1 MRSIPS
7 GLRFARSDYVVSSLC
22 KNITANI
29 IAGGD
34 ERDIIRQSLS
44 LLPATV
50 LDRLLLLSPRTWWG
64 MIDCED
70 KKSFSPFEKSV
81 VIRSIVGLFLPTL
94 ILWTMNIVRLGML
107 RQRRSMATVS
117 TAESLVPMPH
127 MILGRLVVAAMVSP
141 WSFQC
146 IYQIVRQ
153 LTIIF
158 RSLRAT
164 LQNQSKTLPRAADA
178 LKERIKHH
186 RAYRTRR
193 YDVYFPPSLGNFASK
208 RKTKPNENVL
218 QSLLLIP
225 GALVSHEAYSEVAAR
240 LSDKGFV
247 VAVMSL
253 EPLRLANQHLGADK
267 KSVLRIMTQITK
279 QIHVHMATLQS
290 YRTDG
295 DGISIK
301 TVEWTLMG
309 HSMGSFAAMKLV
321 DEFFVCSKSDTTS
334 NVGPADS
341 RKATELFVL
350 PEPPSFRV
358 TIRNKLV
365 LWGVAAFIES
375 AIDISNHTDTDILII
390 QGTNDKLVHMLR
402 TRQAE
407 FDSFFPV
414 NTITKEIEGGTHEGF
429 SSYEA
434 MYGSSPDNNNDKRSL
449 TLDKQHKRTC
459 EFTSQF
465 IRSTGE

>member
-34 ERDIIRQSLS
+34 EHDLIRQSS
-44 LLPATV
+44 FLPATV

-81 VIRSIVGLFLPTL
+81 MIQSIVGVSLPLL
-94 ILWTMNIVRLGML
+94 ILWAMDILRLGML
-107 RQRRSMATVS
+107 RRRRSIATVS
-117 TAESLVPMPH
+117 TAESLVHMPH
-127 MILGRLVVAAMVSP
+127 MVLGRLVVAAVVSP

-178 LKERIKHH
+178 LKERMKHH
-186 RAYRTRR
+186 RAYRARR
-193 YDVYFPPSLGNFASK
+193 YDVYFPPSLGKFASK
-208 RKTKPNENVL
+208 RKTKPNENIL

-247 VAVMSL
+247 VGVMSL

-267 KSVLRIMTQITK
+267 KSVLRIMTEITK
-279 QIHVHMATLQS
+279 QIHVHMAILQS

-295 DGISIK
+295 DGMPIK

-309 HSMGSFAAMKLV
+309 HSMGSFAAMKLL
-321 DEFFVCSKSDTTS
+321 DELFVCSKRNTTS
-334 NVGPADS
+334 IVEPADS
-341 RKATELFVL
+341 MKATELFVL

-375 AIDISNHTDTDILII
+375 ATDISNHTDTEILII
-390 QGTNDKLVHMLR
+390 QGTKDKLVDMLR

-407 FDSFFPV
+407 FDAFFPA

-429 SSYEA
+429 SSYDA

-449 TLDKQHKRTC
+449 TLDEQHKRTC
-459 EFTSQF
+459 ELTSQF
-465 IRSTGE
+465 IRSGGE